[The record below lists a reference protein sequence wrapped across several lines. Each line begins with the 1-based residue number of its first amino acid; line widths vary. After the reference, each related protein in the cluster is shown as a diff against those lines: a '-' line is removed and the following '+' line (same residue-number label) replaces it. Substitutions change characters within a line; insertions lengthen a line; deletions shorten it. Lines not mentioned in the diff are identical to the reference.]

1 MQHTLLIQILR
12 THVPGPAAVSCPA
25 AAAVS
30 CPAAAAVSC
39 ASCAVWS
46 ERCCQLDSG
55 WAVLGALLAANTGT
69 GWDTALA
76 SSLHSLTYQVQ
87 TLCTRDGNEPSRSF
101 TVPGDGQY

>member
-12 THVPGPAAVSCPA
+12 THVPGSAAGP
-25 AAAVS
+25 

>member
-12 THVPGPAAVSCPA
+12 THVPGSACPA
-25 AAAVS
+25 AAAGP

-76 SSLHSLTYQVQ
+76 SSLHSLTYQVI
-87 TLCTRDGNEPSRSF
+87 F
-101 TVPGDGQY
+101 